1 MDRGSI
7 LALLKMAVLT
17 NEIQGRT
24 LPQELADK
32 VDAVASG
39 DTSIDLLELMDQIND
54 AMPDS
59 EEDAIDYADV
69 TFSGGNTARG
79 PHFTVACPDGWTVVE
94 DYGDSGLISQCRS
107 FVIVRGEASRDDDLS
122 LRDRIIY
129 CTALAGDEEVTES
142 LRRTGIELL
151 WGLKHSAMYSMKP
164 SVAWLEDVACSNGE
178 CVVVQTQPN
187 GGINGLQ
194 FHIHPLTLASEDF
207 VRLSLTYD
215 EDADIEHARDFAR
228 KVAASIVIAEPFES
242 ETTKAMERADKG
254 ELSADEFVV
263 LCQAL
268 FTSFRIAPQFMF
280 EAKAEWYMTNG
291 MGPNVN
297 KAYLVGA
304 EEIAA
309 ASPEQTDAVLA
320 EAAAEYQRE
329 LTAQLG
335 ENPALDIAMF
345 GMGPDAHFASL
356 FPDHG
361 EAEIDDPHVLVAGVR
376 DSPKPPPLR
385 LTLTVPM
392 IARSK
397 HTWVFTS
404 EERKAG
410 AVKAAFAQ
418 RNNPHAPS
426 SYADGKELL
435 WLIDEGAAS
444 KL

>member
-107 FVIVRGEASRDDDLS
+107 FVIMRGEASRDDDLS

-309 ASPEQTDAVLA
+309 LNNRLTPLLRRLLDEYDVAKPNASHDDRAKMLNVLSQFT
-320 EAAAEYQRE
+320 EAAF
-329 LTAQLG
+329 T
-335 ENPALDIAMF
+335 
-345 GMGPDAHFASL
+345 GPETFDDEDAHLIVESGILEPSKEFSELKARLADELKQEGLS
-356 FPDHG
+356 
-361 EAEIDDPHVLVAGVR
+361 EA
-376 DSPKPPPLR
+376 
-385 LTLTVPM
+385 
-392 IARSK
+392 
-397 HTWVFTS
+397 
-404 EERKAG
+404 
-410 AVKAAFAQ
+410 
-418 RNNPHAPS
+418 
-426 SYADGKELL
+426 
-435 WLIDEGAAS
+435 
-444 KL
+444 

>member
-1 MDRGSI
+1 MTERKTVVYPNPQV
-7 LALLKMAVLT
+7 LAEAVAA
-17 NEIQGRT
+17 RT
-24 LPQELADK
+24 LL
-32 VDAVASG
+32 
-39 DTSIDLLELMDQIND
+39 TIIDLLAEPNRKRVDIAVTGGTDGNRVFAAMNASPLND
-54 AMPDS
+54 AVDWS
-59 EEDAIDYADV
+59 RVHVWWGDER
-69 TFSGGNTARG
+69 F
-79 PHFTVACPDGWTVVE
+79 VA
-94 DYGDSGLISQCRS
+94 
-107 FVIVRGEASRDDDLS
+107 ADDD
-122 LRDRIIY
+122 DRNAKQAREAWY
-129 CTALAGDEEVTES
+129 GALVES
-142 LRRTGIELL
+142 GRMPAANI
-151 WGLKHSAMYSMKP
+151 HAMP
-164 SVAWLEDVACSNGE
+164 
-178 CVVVQTQPN
+178 
-187 GGINGLQ
+187 
-194 FHIHPLTLASEDF
+194 
-207 VRLSLTYD
+207 
-215 EDADIEHARDFAR
+215 ADTR
-228 KVAASIVIAEPFES
+228 
-242 ETTKAMERADKG
+242 
-254 ELSADEFVV
+254 
-263 LCQAL
+263 
-268 FTSFRIAPQFMF
+268 
-280 EAKAEWYMTNG
+280 
-291 MGPNVN
+291 
-297 KAYLVGA
+297 GA
-304 EEIAA
+304 EEIAT

-329 LTAQLG
+329 LIEQLG